1 MLTLTPIRAGAA
13 VFLSCA
19 VLFAAAP
26 AMAAVAHVRGT
37 LAAVKDGAISVKT
50 AKGDTQE
57 IKVGPDAGLALVTK
71 ADLSAVTAG
80 KFVGVTSVERG
91 GKRIAREV
99 HIFPEAMRGRGEGDR
114 PWDLEEGPN
123 HMTNANIAT
132 VDAVGANREL
142 KLTYKGGDQTIEV
155 PDNAPIVAFEKGG
168 PDQLVVGRKV
178 FVILKPDSA
187 DTAAA
192 VVVGADGVTPPM

>member
-1 MLTLTPIRAGAA
+1 MLNPMKSRAR
-13 VFLSCA
+13 VVLLS
-19 VLFAAAP
+19 FAALLAAGP

-37 LAAVKDGAISVKT
+37 LTAVKDSAITVQT
-50 AKGDTQE
+50 AKGDAQE
-57 IKVGPDAGLALVTK
+57 IKVGPDTGLFLVTK
-71 ADLSAVTAG
+71 ADLSAVTVG

-132 VDAVGANREL
+132 VSAVGADHEL
-142 KLTYKGGDQTIEV
+142 KLTYNGGDQTIEV
-155 PDNAPIVAFEKGG
+155 PDSATIVAFDKCGG
-168 PDQLVVGRKV
+168 DQLVAGRKV
-178 FVILKPDSA
+178 FIILKPDSA
-187 DTAAA
+187 DTAAG
-192 VVVGADGVTPPM
+192 VVVGADGLKPPM